1 MGVALIPEASIK
13 SFFLCARLWKRR
25 MSARHQDLQG
35 PIVLPSC
42 EGTSG
47 RAVRVMCRPTISY
60 GSSGITSSLSHLGDE
75 SKRSTLE
82 KKSTDLDAD
91 VKKRRETRTL
101 TSSSRE
107 QSTRDM
113 SYVVGDSRRLRVM
126 YGYSCTGHGTNRLTK
141 LRDENGSRT
150 SVKICWRAIRSEE
163 LGG

>member
-1 MGVALIPEASIK
+1 
-13 SFFLCARLWKRR
+13 
-25 MSARHQDLQG
+25 
-35 PIVLPSC
+35 
-42 EGTSG
+42 
-47 RAVRVMCRPTISY
+47 MCRPTISY

-75 SKRSTLE
+75 SKRSTLK

-91 VKKRRETRTL
+91 VKKRETRTL

-113 SYVVGDSRRLRVM
+113 SYVVADSRRLKVM
-126 YGYSCTGHGTNRLTK
+126 HGYSCTGHRTNRLAK